1 MIVIKSYNCERIS
14 SKSFLKKLRDFFFF
28 FCILCIFK
36 MYVYKKNI
44 YTLKNKMV
52 QDLLWN
58 DFQSESASKYLK

>member
-14 SKSFLKKLRDFFFF
+14 SKSFLKKLRDFFSFF
-28 FCILCIFK
+28 VFYVFLKC
-36 MYVYKKNI
+36 MYIKNI

-52 QDLLWN
+52 QDLLLN